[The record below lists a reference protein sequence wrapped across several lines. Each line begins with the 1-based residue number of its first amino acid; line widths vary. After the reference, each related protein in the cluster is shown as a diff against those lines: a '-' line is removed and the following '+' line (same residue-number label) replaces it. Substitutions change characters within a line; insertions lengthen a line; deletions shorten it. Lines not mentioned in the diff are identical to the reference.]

1 MAPPVR
7 DDTDEEDED
16 ISFVREVVSPE
27 KPMQS
32 LRRARLPAGIST
44 LAGSSNKRLYSEKRE
59 AEENQLNQLLVE
71 AGFDPAEF
79 NLSGKRDLAATL
91 TESSKEE
98 NAREKRDEQM
108 RQFQLEAKLNDEQM
122 QEVFGHATHVGSD
135 GPKTKPKEKQPSFS
149 DGPST
154 KEGSQS
160 ARGGSQPKKGGSQLT
175 KEGSQSNKG
184 GSQSSTMK
192 SQLSKGLPAQDAKV
206 AKTEDQVTTSE
217 SEDEQVK
224 RPPSRGGAFR
234 RFVSDDDSNDDV
246 KTKIVIPLTETPS
259 VSGPTAQWSGTAN
272 NQDCTDDGVDAKF
285 LAGYQTGFVQSK
297 PRFNAANQT
306 KMTTF
311 DFFKSKNKRAGGA
324 KESQETESQNV
335 DRGNGDGQGEGE
347 GNATIVD
354 DEEDESASGYGQL
367 RRGSADHPTRWRGE
381 TPCQSRRPVSS
392 AVLDDGLRE
401 SGRRRRQYLRRH
413 AENEFSPVQQ
423 YHQIR

>member
-16 ISFVREVVSPE
+16 ISFVREVVSPQ

-44 LAGSSNKRLYSEKRE
+44 LAGSSNKRHYSEKRE
-59 AEENQLNQLLVE
+59 AEENQLDQLLIE

-108 RQFQLEAKLNDEQM
+108 RQFQLEANLNDEQM
-122 QEVFGHATHVGSD
+122 QEVLGHATHVGSD

-154 KEGSQS
+154 KEGSQF
-160 ARGGSQPKKGGSQLT
+160 ARGGSQPKEGGSQPT

-184 GSQSSTMK
+184 GSQPSTMK

-206 AKTEDQVTTSE
+206 FKTEDQVTTSE

-224 RPPSRGGAFR
+224 RPPSRSGASR

-246 KTKIVIPLTETPS
+246 KTKIVIPP
-259 VSGPTAQWSGTAN
+259 
-272 NQDCTDDGVDAKF
+272 
-285 LAGYQTGFVQSK
+285 
-297 PRFNAANQT
+297 
-306 KMTTF
+306 
-311 DFFKSKNKRAGGA
+311 
-324 KESQETESQNV
+324 
-335 DRGNGDGQGEGE
+335 
-347 GNATIVD
+347 
-354 DEEDESASGYGQL
+354 
-367 RRGSADHPTRWRGE
+367 
-381 TPCQSRRPVSS
+381 
-392 AVLDDGLRE
+392 
-401 SGRRRRQYLRRH
+401 
-413 AENEFSPVQQ
+413 
-423 YHQIR
+423 